1 MKKPRTQ
8 RNGNKLWK
16 RVFVY
21 YEAIAS
27 RQRSLWL
34 CPPFDSPIPST
45 PTSLDSDFPLTPT
58 SLQLCPSFDSTLP
71 ASVVTFVHYPQHIR
85 STHTSFP
92 SIFRT
97 AFDLNKGPMW
107 CRVNILHAF
116 YQQDFETML
125 DTQLPHGVVSF
136 GRTPPSSNSPQ
147 PLTLC
152 KIFDFPHHH
161 PTPLTLPTP
170 TLPVSPSIRF
180 LHIHHLCL
188 RHIPS
193 VLQPKVCTH

>member
-71 ASVVTFVHYPQHIR
+71 ASIVTFVHYPQHIR

-107 CRVNILHAF
+107 CRVNILHAS
-116 YQQDFETML
+116 YQRDFETML
-125 DTQLPHGVVSF
+125 DTQLPHVAINFSWM
-136 GRTPPSSNSPQ
+136 PISSSSPQ
-147 PLTLC
+147 PRTSC
-152 KIFDFPHHH
+152 NISDYISDYPHHH
-161 PTPLTLPTP
+161 PTPLTLSTHSPTHP
-170 TLPVSPSIRF
+170 LTPSSHNPLPSHQPSY
-180 LHIHHLCL
+180 
-188 RHIPS
+188 PS
-193 VLQPKVCTH
+193 THT